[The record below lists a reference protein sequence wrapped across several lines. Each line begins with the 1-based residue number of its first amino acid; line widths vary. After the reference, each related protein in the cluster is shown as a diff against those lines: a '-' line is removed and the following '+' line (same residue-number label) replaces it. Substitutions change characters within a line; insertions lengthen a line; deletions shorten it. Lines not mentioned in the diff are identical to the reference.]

1 MRFSDMMGSG
11 SEPPESSRPTE
22 ADGVIANAL
31 APYLDAEGRTGA
43 SVGPAT
49 VEPVADVDVEPASS
63 PAPAP
68 AAATPTHAAP
78 APTVAPV
85 VRSWVPDRPVP
96 SKPEPVMAPPS
107 PIVDFTPLSDDLLPH
122 RR

>member
-11 SEPPESSRPTE
+11 SEPPESSRPTD

-31 APYLDAEGRTGA
+31 APYLDAEARTGA
-43 SVGPAT
+43 SAVPANA
-49 VEPVADVDVEPASS
+49 EPVAVPDVEPASS

-68 AAATPTHAAP
+68 TRGAA

-96 SKPEPVMAPPS
+96 SQPEPVMAPPS
-107 PIVDFTPLSDDLLPH
+107 AIVDFTPLSDDLLPH